1 MEHLVTHASLEG
13 QSIKFAHSL
22 HRGREDS
29 SYLLAPQAVPQYS
42 CSFVSVLC
50 SQVRPCPTRADESV
64 VDCQL
69 FIPRSCH
76 LGRYLVIR
84 AIIAM
89 GSRKGLCLSAHGG
102 KLGGTR
108 VWLITCVSLPVF
120 LGKSIF
126 VSPERICELKGSV
139 FHLVLLFFSLFIYL
153 SQAI

>member
-1 MEHLVTHASLEG
+1 MLVWKDRVLNN
-13 QSIKFAHSL
+13 HSL
-22 HRGREDS
+22 HRGREYS

-42 CSFVSVLC
+42 CSFMSVLC
-50 SQVRPCPTRADESV
+50 SQVRPCPTREDKLMSLLLIASSSSLDLV
-64 VDCQL
+64 IWGDIC
-69 FIPRSCH
+69 
-76 LGRYLVIR
+76 VIR

-108 VWLITCVSLPVF
+108 VWLITCMSLPMF

-126 VSPERICELKGSV
+126 VSPERIRELKGSV